1 MWLWLCMALAITPDE
16 LDLAADEAAEQLATC
31 ASEGCSADEGAEA
44 AFVAAIHRY
53 QEEGVADGAL
63 AATVR
68 FLDVELFGDL
78 PDVLQEAASE
88 PLRWAAPP
96 PVPDADRGRLEVP
109 DELLTA
115 DGIDCGTPY
124 TSDRKARVV
133 ALQWKGTD
141 TRFDTPRLERRVRD
155 ALDHPEVT
163 LVPDVD
169 LYQAGRAEGKRDFS
183 PRGRVP
189 DATVAMA
196 LQAVED
202 NAAIPD
208 EALSKAAWASRAI
221 DLAQLSQAIFFIDR
235 PELRA
240 PQFQLYAELGRAVE
254 LGGLSVRPW
263 RLRSGNRDVN
273 AFWYYAAALAQAEP
287 GLLDGLDGELR
298 ASVAELHEHIATL
311 EPVMLSFALEDRVF
325 DPVAFAQQYTL
336 SIDGLEVLVTNRDG
350 IVEVPPGRVDVA
362 LKAVDGPG
370 MSERVE
376 VADLRQKIYFVR
388 NHAHSH
394 FAFERIQQLMENP
407 NECSPPIDDQMR
419 THLAVYQQLYPDTDL
434 YVTLPERGST
444 TRSRLRLWRWDAQR
458 RRLVLVVR

>member
-1 MWLWLCMALAITPDE
+1 MWLWLFTALAITPDE

-31 ASEGCSADEGAEA
+31 AAEGCSDEEGAEA
-44 AFVAAIHRY
+44 AFLAAVHRY

-68 FLDVELFGDL
+68 FLDFDLFGDL

-115 DGIDCGTPY
+115 DGIDCRTPY
-124 TSDRKARVV
+124 GSDREARVV

-169 LYQAGRAEGKRDFS
+169 LYQSGRAEGKRDFS
-183 PRGRVP
+183 PRGHVP

-196 LQAVED
+196 LQAVAD

-208 EALSKAAWASRAI
+208 EALSKDAWASRAI

-240 PQFQLYAELGRAVE
+240 PQFRLYAELGRAVE
-254 LGGLSVRPW
+254 LGGLTDLPW
-263 RLRSGNRDVN
+263 RVESGDRDAN
-273 AFWYYAAALAQAEP
+273 AFWFYAAALAQAEP
-287 GLLDGLDGELR
+287 ALLDRLDGELKT
-298 ASVAELHEHIATL
+298 SVAELHEHIAGL

-325 DPVAFAQQYTL
+325 DSVAFAKQYTL
-336 SIDGLEVLVTNRDG
+336 TIDGLEVLITNRDG
-350 IVEVPPGRVDVA
+350 IVEVPPGRADVS
-362 LKAVDGPG
+362 LTAVDGPG
-370 MSERVE
+370 MSERIE
-376 VADLRQKIYFVR
+376 VSDLRGKIYFVR
-388 NHAHSH
+388 NQAHRDI
-394 FAFERIQQLMENP
+394 AFELIQQLMEDRY
-407 NECSPPIDDQMR
+407 ECSPRIDDELR
-419 THLAVYQQLYPDTDL
+419 THLAVYQQLFPDTDL
-434 YVTLPERGST
+434 YVTVPERGNT